1 MKLQQLRFLIE
12 VADSGLNV
20 TVAAEHLFTSQP
32 GVSKQVRQ
40 LEDELGITVFE
51 RNGKRFTGI
60 TAAGATVI
68 QAARKVL
75 LEAENLRRVA
85 DELRDDSIGTLT
97 IATTHTQARYVLPR
111 VVAEFTRRY
120 PKVRLSIREGDPPHV
135 TAMVLRGE
143 ADIGIATESLA
154 EEQGLVTMPAY
165 SWNHLVIAPA
175 DHPLLKTTLTLKQV
189 AKHPLITYDPAFSGR
204 SRIDQAFGRAGLTP
218 NIVLTAVDSDVIK
231 TYVSLGLGVGIIA
244 EMAFD
249 ADRDVGLAAVNA
261 GNLFGAN
268 ATRVGLRRG
277 ATSRKFALEFLELL
291 SPQLTVTAVGAASRS
306 DSDSASYDI

>member
-20 TVAAEHLFTSQP
+20 TIAAEHLFTSQP

-40 LEDELGITVFE
+40 LEDELGITIFE
-51 RNGKRFTGI
+51 RNGKRFTGV
-60 TAAGATVI
+60 TAAGTTVI

-75 LEAENLRRVA
+75 LEAENLKRIA

-111 VVAEFTRRY
+111 VVAEFTRRF
-120 PKVRLSIREGDPPHV
+120 PKVRLSIRECDPPHV

-154 EEQGLVTMPAY
+154 EEAGLVTMPAY
-165 SWNHLVIAPA
+165 SWNHLVIAPV
-175 DHPLLKTTLTLKQV
+175 DHALLKTTLTLKQLATYPV
-189 AKHPLITYDPAFSGR
+189 ITYDPAFSGR
-204 SRIDQAFGRAGLTP
+204 SRIDQAFGRAGITP

-249 ADRDVGLAAVNA
+249 AERDTGLAAVNA
-261 GNLFGAN
+261 GDLFGTN
-268 ATRVGLRRG
+268 ATRVGMRRG
-277 ATSRKFALEFLELL
+277 ATSRKIALEFLELL
-291 SPQLTVTAVGAASRS
+291 SPQLTAAAVSAASRG
-306 DSDSASYDI
+306 DSTVYDI